1 MKIIQNP
8 WLRRGWYAEG
18 VSTICGH
25 IRTIR
30 SPLFLR
36 LGGGKRGD
44 VGRMCLGENRGWR
57 NRMFGT
63 VDGKKMVWRE
73 DSVCSANQAEKVAFL
88 RNPKQRKLPEKVP
101 KMRGTACRE
110 ACSQTR
116 EKSGFLEEKCA
127 LLKFPDIGKISTQFR
142 IRQVDMQKRKVP
154 FILCTLNLKIAQ
166 ISCTIQNRI
175 CMIRERK
182 SNHENV
188 FQTGQKGKMPIAR
201 TYSTVIL

>member
-1 MKIIQNP
+1 MRKVCPQYVDTSG
-8 WLRRGWYAEG
+8 RYD
-18 VSTICGH
+18 
-25 IRTIR
+25 
-30 SPLFLR
+30 PLFFCVWEVEKE
-36 LGGGKRGD
+36 GMWVGCVWGKIGD
-44 VGRMCLGENRGWR
+44 GETGCLGRWTEKRWCGER
-57 NRMFGT
+57 T
-63 VDGKKMVWRE
+63 A
-73 DSVCSANQAEKVAFL
+73 CANQAEKVAFL
-88 RNPKQRKLPEKVP
+88 RNPKQRTLPEKVP